1 MARGPR
7 VDLRPMTV
15 ADAVVV
21 ASWGLDASFRAAA
34 EWSPDMD
41 LEALERF
48 HRGTVL
54 CPPEELL
61 RLAACAGGDLVG
73 YVDLHGTGPDD
84 RELGYVVGPSTR
96 WGQGLG
102 TALAR
107 AGLDYGF
114 GPLGLRRVT
123 AEAWDANPASIRI
136 LQRLGMRETGR
147 GDAGEYLGRATY
159 YRTFQADA
167 PLARAERG

>member
-21 ASWGLDASFRAAA
+21 ASWGLDATFLAAA

-41 LEALERF
+41 LEGLERF

-54 CPPEELL
+54 SPPEELL
-61 RLAACAGGDLVG
+61 RLAAWAGGDLVR
-73 YVDLHGTGPDD
+73 YVDLHGTGPDE

-96 WGQGLG
+96 WGQSLG

-159 YRTFQADA
+159 YRRFQGDA